1 MLPQG
6 PATLALTFSEP
17 VRPLVARLIDPQG
30 RTHLLTDQGGRGET
44 VVLKVPA
51 GLEEGTHILSW
62 RVASSDGHPIGGG
75 LLFSVGAPSAAA
87 APAADQPDMPVRLGL
102 WAARFLMIGGLVFGV
117 GGAAFRLF
125 GGGEGTRLVPAAL
138 GAGLLGAALL
148 VPMQGLDALGLPLD
162 SLPGVD
168 VWSAGLWATS
178 YGTAT
183 LLAAT
188 AILLA
193 FASLQQGRA
202 RAAGLLAAPALL
214 IAGLAFACAGHAA
227 SAPPRWAMAGAVF
240 VHAGAAMLW
249 LGALAPLG
257 LTVAAGGSVGATALR
272 RFSAA
277 IPFVIAAL
285 LASGVAIA
293 LVQLRTPAALLTSD
307 YGRVLAA
314 KLGLVA
320 VMLVLAAVNRFVLT
334 QPAAR
339 GDPMASRR
347 LSRSIK
353 AEIALSVAVIAV
365 LGLWRFTPPPRAMA
379 ADPARFEVQQVAAS
393 NDGVSALLSIRP
405 PIAGPVRVDV
415 AEIAVDGR
423 PLTPLGVSVELDKPS
438 YGIGPFA
445 KEARPAGAGVY
456 SADGYLLPLDGF
468 WVVKVT
474 ILVSDFRSVTLTE
487 VFDVRKAAN

>member
-6 PATLALTFSEP
+6 PATLALKFSEP

-44 VVLKVPA
+44 VILKVPA

-87 APAADQPDMPVRLGL
+87 APAADRPDMPVRLGL

-125 GGGEGTRLVPAAL
+125 GGGERARLVPAAL

-148 VPMQGLDALGLPLD
+148 IPMQGLDALGLPLD
-162 SLPGVD
+162 SLPGVEA
-168 VWSAGLWATS
+168 WSAGLWATS
-178 YGTAT
+178 YGTAA

-193 FASLQQGRA
+193 FASLQQNSV
-202 RAAGLLAAPALL
+202 AGLLAAPALL
-214 IAGLAFACAGHAA
+214 VAGLAFACAGHAA

-257 LTVAAGGSVGATALR
+257 LAVAAGGSAGATALR
-272 RFSAA
+272 RFSGA

-339 GDPMASRR
+339 GDPAAARR

-393 NDGVSALLSIRP
+393 NEGVSALLSIRP
-405 PIAGPVRVDV
+405 PIAGPVRVEV
-415 AEIAVDGR
+415 AEIAVDGQ
-423 PLTPLGVSVELDKPS
+423 PLTPVGVSVELDKPS

-445 KEARPAGAGVY
+445 KEARSAGAGVY